1 MPGECITRELYTSFP
16 LLLVENESYK
26 EDSMTERNVFADMD
40 LIFHPSSAAI
50 IGASDK
56 PGKVGQVFMSRFVK
70 AGFPLLYAVNP
81 GESEIMGVKSYPSI
95 RDIPSPID
103 YAIVLTPTE
112 SVPQA
117 VKDCAAKG
125 VRTIVVTTSG
135 FAETGKQHG
144 KELEREIVRIARSAG
159 CRIIGPN
166 CVGIYCPASRLSLT
180 YGQTMEPG
188 HVGLVSQSGFFAD
201 YLTYR
206 TGANGIYFSK
216 AISCGNGADLT
227 ETDFL
232 EYLGEDPET
241 EVILAYI
248 EGTKDGRRFYRVC
261 RDISKKKPLIMWKTG
276 LTEGGARAAVSH
288 TGAMAGSVS
297 VWEGVMRQAGIVSV
311 SSFEEVL
318 DCLHV
323 FALQPLPK
331 GKRIGIASAPG
342 STAVSTTDACLKLG
356 LEVPDFSGHTSD
368 RLRKTIPAVG
378 GSINN
383 PIDLS
388 IAAVVRPEIHGE
400 AVRILAEEEGIDM
413 ILLVAIA
420 GGELLRDIILHALTG
435 VKTGKPLAVTVMA
448 GTTDSIGHDFPLFLS
463 SGISIYPEAAR
474 AANALSKLWEYAQ
487 YRDFHVAEL
496 EKDLPGETDLKP
508 MSGRSLP
515 LIERALNDGRQVLS
529 EHESKEVLR
538 AYGIPVAKEIE
549 VRNEKDFLAA
559 LKEIGFPLVVKASS
573 PLLTHKTESGLV
585 FLNVG
590 NEQEAFSAAAEI
602 KARTNG
608 NETAI
613 LLQEM
618 VKGSREL
625 VVGLTRDEQFGPCV
639 MFGLGGIFT
648 EILKDNTFRI
658 APIEKGEAIDMI
670 HGIRGKNITEAFRGT
685 PSADIDA
692 LADVLINIG
701 RIGLNHP
708 CIKAIDINP
717 LIISGNMPVAVDAL
731 IELSG
736 EIDPA

>member
-1 MPGECITRELYTSFP
+1 MIE
-16 LLLVENESYK
+16 K
-26 EDSMTERNVFADMD
+26 NVFADMD
-40 LIFHPSSAAI
+40 AIFHPSSVAI
-50 IGASDK
+50 IGASGK
-56 PGKVGQVFMSRFVK
+56 QGKVGQVFMSRFVK
-70 AGFPLLYAVNP
+70 AGFPLLYAINP
-81 GESEIMGVKSYPSI
+81 GEKEIMGVKSYPSI
-95 RDIPSPID
+95 LDIPTPID

-112 SVPQA
+112 SVLPA

-135 FAETGKQHG
+135 FAEAGKEES
-144 KELEREIVRIARSAG
+144 KELEKEIVRIARSSG

-180 YGQTMEPG
+180 YGQTMESG

-261 RDISKKKPLIMWKTG
+261 REISKKKPLIMWKTG
-276 LTEGGARAAVSH
+276 LTEGGARAAISH

-297 VWEGVMRQAGIVSV
+297 VWEGVMRQAGIISV

-318 DCLHV
+318 DCLHI
-323 FALQPLPK
+323 FALQPLPE
-331 GKRIGIASAPG
+331 GKRIGIVSAPG
-342 STAVSTTDACLKLG
+342 STAVSTTDVCLKLG
-356 LEVPDFSGHTSD
+356 LEVPDFSNHTSD
-368 RLRKTIPAVG
+368 RLRTTIPAVG

-400 AVRILAEEEGIDM
+400 ALSILAETEDIDM

-420 GGELLRDIILHALTG
+420 GGELLRDIILRALTG
-435 VKTGKPLAVTVMA
+435 VKAGKPLAVTVMA
-448 GTTDSIGHDFPLFLS
+448 GTTESIGHDFPALLS
-463 SGISIYPEAAR
+463 TGISIYPDAAR
-474 AANALSKLWEYAQ
+474 AANALFRLWEYAQ
-487 YRDFHVAEL
+487 HRDFYFAKSQ
-496 EKDLPGETDLKP
+496 KDLPGEADLKP

-515 LIERALNDGRQVLS
+515 IIERALQDGRMVLS
-529 EHESKEVLR
+529 EHESKKVLR
-538 AYGIPVAKEIE
+538 AYGIPVTREIE
-549 VRNEKDFLAA
+549 VRNEQDFPAA
-559 LKEIGFPLVVKASS
+559 LEEIGFPLVIKASS

-585 FLNVG
+585 FLNVC
-590 NEQEAFSAAAEI
+590 NKQEAFSALAEI
-602 KARTNG
+602 KARTK
-608 NETAI
+608 EHEPAI

-618 VKGSREL
+618 IRGNREL
-625 VVGLTRDEQFGPCV
+625 MVGLTRDEQFGPCV

-658 APIEKGEAIDMI
+658 APVDKREAIDMI
-670 HGIRGKNITEAFRGT
+670 RGIKGKSVTGAFRGMPPVDT
-685 PSADIDA
+685 DA
-692 LADVLINIG
+692 LADVLIKIG
-701 RIGLNHP
+701 HIGLNHP

-717 LIISGNMPVAVDAL
+717 LIISGNRPVAVDAL
-731 IELSG
+731 IELSS
-736 EIDPA
+736 EKNKQFPAQTA

>member
-1 MPGECITRELYTSFP
+1 MIE
-16 LLLVENESYK
+16 K
-26 EDSMTERNVFADMD
+26 NVFADMD
-40 LIFHPSSAAI
+40 AIFHPSSVAI
-50 IGASDK
+50 IGASGK
-56 PGKVGQVFMSRFVK
+56 PGKVGQVFISRFVK
-70 AGFPLLYAVNP
+70 AGFPLLYAINP
-81 GESEIMGVKSYPSI
+81 GEKEIMGVKSYASI
-95 RDIPSPID
+95 LDIPTPVD

-112 SVPQA
+112 SVLQA
-117 VKDCAAKG
+117 VKECAAKG

-135 FAETGKQHG
+135 FAETGKQEG
-144 KELEREIVRIARSAG
+144 KELEKEIVRIARSSG

-166 CVGIYCPASRLSLT
+166 CVGIYCPTSRLSLT

-241 EVILAYI
+241 EVILAYV
-248 EGTKDGRRFYRVC
+248 EGTKDGRRFYRAC

-318 DCLHV
+318 DCLHI
-323 FALQPLPK
+323 FGLQPLPE

-342 STAVSTTDACLKLG
+342 STAVSTTDICLKLG
-356 LEVPDFSGHTSD
+356 LEVPGFSSHTSD

-400 AVRILAEEEGIDM
+400 ALRILAEDEDINM
-413 ILLVAIA
+413 MLLVAIA
-420 GGELLRDIILHALTG
+420 GGELLRDVILRALTG
-435 VKTGKPLAVTVMA
+435 VKAGKPLAVTVMA
-448 GTTDSIGHDFPLFLS
+448 GTTESIGHDFPVLLS
-463 SGISIYPEAAR
+463 SGISIYPDAAR
-474 AANALSKLWEYAQ
+474 AANALSRLWEYAQ
-487 YRDFHVAEL
+487 YRDFTVSEPQ
-496 EKDLPGETDLKP
+496 KDLSGKIDSKP
-508 MSGRSLP
+508 MSGSSLP
-515 LIERALNDGRQVLS
+515 IIERALQEGRMVLS
-529 EHESKEVLR
+529 EHESKEVLK
-538 AYGIPVAKEIE
+538 AYGIPVTREME
-549 VRNEKDFLAA
+549 VRNEEDFLQA
-559 LKEIGFPLVVKASS
+559 LEKIGFPLAVKASS
-573 PLLTHKTESGLV
+573 PLLAHKTESGLV
-585 FLNVG
+585 FLNVC
-590 NEQEAFSAAAEI
+590 NEREAFSALAEI
-602 KARTNG
+602 KASSKRH
-608 NETAI
+608 EPAI
-613 LLQEM
+613 LVQEM
-618 VKGSREL
+618 IGGNREL
-625 VVGLTRDEQFGPCV
+625 MVGLTRDEQFGPCV

-658 APIEKGEAIDMI
+658 APVDKREAIDMI
-670 HGIRGKNITEAFRGT
+670 RGIKGKSVTGAFRGMPPVDT
-685 PSADIDA
+685 DA
-692 LADVLINIG
+692 LADVLIKIG
-701 RIGLNHP
+701 HIGLNHP

-717 LIISGNMPVAVDAL
+717 LIISGNRPVAVDAL
-731 IELSG
+731 IELRS
-736 EIDPA
+736 EKSVDP